1 MEAPDKQA
9 LAGAIVGT
17 SINFDATVTSMLT
30 PLLCGKQVRLIPQLG
45 AEYKSGEISELKNHI
60 FNSTEQWLFKLTPS
74 HLDAVSQ
81 LLSPQDDIASSAHL
95 QHCFVVGGEQFKR
108 SVLTEWQTQLPNAR
122 FVNEYGPTETVVGC
136 TVHSSS
142 YSSSGY
148 SAGYVSESTRNAVA
162 IGEPIANTQ
171 VYVTTANL
179 ELVPEGVAGELLIG
193 GPAVACGY
201 LGKPALTAEKFVPNP
216 YSNRPG
222 ERLYRSGD
230 RVKYLENGEL
240 GFLSRV
246 DEQLKIRGFRVEPD
260 EIANTLKQCQTV
272 QDAVVMPHTSE
283 QDLRLIAYVVW
294 QPDAAEYLNS
304 LKQDSIEQ
312 NSNEENTE
320 QESSENVSNDL
331 ALINH
336 LRSYADQ
343 HLPRHMAIAQFMV
356 LNALPLTVNGKI
368 DKRALPEPDLS
379 AMQAEYA
386 APSSDTEA
394 TLCECWQNL
403 LKLDR
408 VGVKDNFWS
417 LGGQSLLALRLTN
430 MIRQDFELEIPLK
443 VIFDLPTIAELAGF
457 IDEEKQT
464 QLNVVRLQ
472 QASEKAA
479 QIDDD
484 EEMEEGAF

>member
-1 MEAPDKQA
+1 
-9 LAGAIVGT
+9 
-17 SINFDATVTSMLT
+17 
-30 PLLCGKQVRLIPQLG
+30 
-45 AEYKSGEISELKNHI
+45 
-60 FNSTEQWLFKLTPS
+60 
-74 HLDAVSQ
+74 
-81 LLSPQDDIASSAHL
+81 
-95 QHCFVVGGEQFKR
+95 
-108 SVLTEWQTQLPNAR
+108 
-122 FVNEYGPTETVVGC
+122 
-136 TVHSSS
+136 
-142 YSSSGY
+142 
-148 SAGYVSESTRNAVA
+148 
-162 IGEPIANTQ
+162 
-171 VYVTTANL
+171 
-179 ELVPEGVAGELLIG
+179 
-193 GPAVACGY
+193 
-201 LGKPALTAEKFVPNP
+201 
-216 YSNRPG
+216 
-222 ERLYRSGD
+222 
-230 RVKYLENGEL
+230 
-240 GFLSRV
+240 
-246 DEQLKIRGFRVEPD
+246 
-260 EIANTLKQCQTV
+260 
-272 QDAVVMPHTSE
+272 MPHTSE

-294 QPDAAEYLNS
+294 QPDAAEYVSS
-304 LKQDSIEQ
+304 LKQDSKED
-312 NSNEENTE
+312 TE

-356 LNALPLTVNGKI
+356 LNALPLTVNGKV

-386 APSSDTEA
+386 APSSNTEA

-457 IDEEKQT
+457 IAEEKHT
-464 QLNVVRLQ
+464 QMNAVRLQ
-472 QASEKAA
+472 QVSEKAA